1 MKKLLGI
8 VVLGLLLNSC
18 GDSSE
23 DKLTKRICNDFAK
36 KINLDKEKCFK
47 DKEYFKEL
55 RFQHDVVLQIE
66 RIEKFN
72 NEVDEFNLINVGTN
86 DQDFLLVD
94 IEDFINKNKINV
106 ESSSFGLSDD
116 LDRKKIKFKSY
127 FETVLQEDSDE
138 YIINFYNYIQNIFSI
153 GKKEQH
159 KIPNLSS
166 AKFQNIEIKKKIE
179 TIIKSQ
185 GSTTRFGIPLNIEN
199 STIYGYF
206 IDREYDGKDPNDIL
220 LFLKSKSL
228 NLQDIEDKVFFI
240 SEFYITDIKLE
251 KISYQKGEVED
262 FVRENKL
269 LVTMANMK

>member
-1 MKKLLGI
+1 MKKLILFFF
-8 VVLGLLLNSC
+8 LLTALLSC
-18 GDSSE
+18 GDNSQ
-23 DKLTKRICNDFAK
+23 DKATKRICDGFEK
-36 KINLDKEKCFK
+36 KINVDKEKCFK

-66 RIEKFN
+66 RVEKFN

-106 ESSSFGLSDD
+106 ESSFFRLSDD

-127 FETVLQEDSDE
+127 FETGLQEDSDE
-138 YIINFYNYIQNIFSI
+138 YIINFYNYMQNIFSI
-153 GKKEQH
+153 RKKDQQ
-159 KIPNLSS
+159 KIPKLSS

-179 TIIKSQ
+179 TIIKPQ
-185 GSTTRFGIPLNIEN
+185 GTRRFGIPLNKEN

-206 IDREYDGKDPNDIL
+206 IDRKYNSKDPYDIL
-220 LFLKSKSL
+220 LLLKSKK
-228 NLQDIEDKVFFI
+228 NIKFQDIEDKVFFI

-251 KISYQKGEVED
+251 KISSQERDVED
-262 FVRENKL
+262 FVRENQL
-269 LVTMANMK
+269 LVTMTNIK

>member
-1 MKKLLGI
+1 MKLLLFFFI
-8 VVLGLLLNSC
+8 LTSLLSC

-23 DKLTKRICNDFAK
+23 DKVIKRICNDFEK
-36 KINLDKEKCFK
+36 KINVDKEKCFK

-55 RFQHDVVLQIE
+55 RFQHDVVFQIE

-72 NEVDEFNLINVGTN
+72 NEVDEFNLINFGTN

-106 ESSSFGLSDD
+106 ESSFFRLSDD

-127 FETVLQEDSDE
+127 FETKIQEDSDE
-138 YIINFYNYIQNIFSI
+138 YIINFYNHMQNIFSM
-153 GKKEQH
+153 GKKEQQ

-166 AKFQNIEIKKKIE
+166 AKFQNIEIKRKIE
-179 TIIKSQ
+179 TIIKPQ
-185 GSTTRFGIPLNIEN
+185 GTRKFGIPLNNEN

-206 IDREYDGKDPNDIL
+206 INRELDSRNTNDFFLLHGIKNIKRSDIYDKI
-220 LFLKSKSL
+220 
-228 NLQDIEDKVFFI
+228 FFI
-240 SEFYITDIKLE
+240 SEFYIIDIKLE
-251 KISYQKGEVED
+251 KISYQKRKVED

-269 LVTMANMK
+269 LVTMDNIN

>member
-1 MKKLLGI
+1 MKLLLFFFI
-8 VVLGLLLNSC
+8 LTSLLSC

-23 DKLTKRICNDFAK
+23 DKVIKRICNDFEK
-36 KINLDKEKCFK
+36 KINVDKEKCFK

-66 RIEKFN
+66 RVEKFN

-106 ESSSFGLSDD
+106 ESSSFRLSDD

-127 FETVLQEDSDE
+127 FETGLQEDSDE
-138 YIINFYNYIQNIFSI
+138 YIINFYNYMQNMFSYR
-153 GKKEQH
+153 KKDQQ
-159 KIPNLSS
+159 KIPKLSS

-179 TIIKSQ
+179 TIIKPQ
-185 GSTTRFGIPLNIEN
+185 GTRNFGIPLNKEN

-206 IDREYDGKDPNDIL
+206 IDRKYNSKDPYDIL
-220 LFLKSKSL
+220 LLLKSKK
-228 NLQDIEDKVFFI
+228 NIKFQDIEDKVFFI
-240 SEFYITDIKLE
+240 SEFYITDIKFE
-251 KISYQKGEVED
+251 KISSQERDVED
-262 FVRENKL
+262 FVRKNQL
-269 LVTMANMK
+269 LVTMTNIK